1 MPGLYGKK
9 ALQGSLHLN
18 GLIKKGVKEMGTVL
32 VYLIAFIIGWTIGW
46 IYERINK
53 NPKKIR

>member
-32 VYLIAFIIGWTIGW
+32 VCLIAFIIGWTIGW
-46 IYERINK
+46 IYGRINK
-53 NPKKIR
+53 NPKR

>member
-1 MPGLYGKK
+1 
-9 ALQGSLHLN
+9 
-18 GLIKKGVKEMGTVL
+18 MGTVL

-53 NPKKIR
+53 NPKR